1 MSREAVI
8 RFSFILYCKDHLPS
22 FMVALPTLTCVAF
35 VLRVLGL
42 NAQAVAMVCCLVAAG
57 MAVIFLWDYL
67 RKRSSYNQ
75 LLEVARD
82 LEQVRH
88 LTAFASEPSFLEG
101 RVAWRALEALSKTA
115 GDEAA
120 RINEDAAAYQRYV
133 ELWVHEIKTPITACK
148 LILSRMKGP
157 DATALRQEVE
167 RIELKVEQALYYVRQ
182 QAFSSDYA
190 IRRISL
196 AKVARESCKRN
207 QNMLISSGVRP
218 VFELGEACAFADAQ
232 WLGFVVDQ
240 LVSNAVKYG
249 ATEVVFRSF
258 AHNEAS
264 QHMVQFEIADNGKG
278 ISAADLPKIFER
290 GFVGENGRANGS
302 ATGMGLYLC
311 ANICKLMGLSIE
323 VFSQVGKG
331 SRFVITLP
339 VA

>member
-1 MSREAVI
+1 MSREAVR
-8 RFSFILYCKDHLPS
+8 RFSLSLYCKDHLLA
-22 FMVALPTLTCVAF
+22 FMVAACTLACVAF

-42 NAQAVAMVCCLVAAG
+42 NVQAVVMVCCLVAAG
-57 MAVIFLWDYL
+57 MAIIFLWDYL
-67 RKRSSYNQ
+67 RKRRAYNQ
-75 LLEVARD
+75 LLEVARE

-88 LTAFASEPSFLEG
+88 LTAFATEPSFLEG
-101 RVAWRALEALSKTA
+101 RVAWRALETLSKTA
-115 GDEAA
+115 GDETAH
-120 RINEDAAAYQRYV
+120 INEDAAAYQRYV

-148 LILSRMKGP
+148 LVLSRMKGP
-157 DATALRQEVE
+157 DATTLRQEVE
-167 RIELKVEQALYYVRQ
+167 RIELQVEQALYYVRH
-182 QAFSSDYA
+182 QALSSDYA
-190 IRRISL
+190 IRRVSL
-196 AKVARESCKRN
+196 VEVARESCKRN

-218 VFELGEACAFADAQ
+218 VFELGEVCAFADVQ

-240 LVSNAVKYG
+240 LVSNAAKYG

-258 AHNEAS
+258 AQGEAS
-264 QHMVQFEIADNGKG
+264 QQTVQFEIADNGKG

-290 GFVGENGRANGS
+290 GFVGENGRAKGS

-339 VA
+339 AA

>member
-1 MSREAVI
+1 MSRETVR
-8 RFSFILYCKDHLPS
+8 RFSLSLYCKDHFFS
-22 FMVALPTLTCVAF
+22 FMVAVATLACVAF

-42 NAQAVAMVCCLVAAG
+42 NTQAVVMVCCLVAAG

-67 RKRSSYNQ
+67 RKRRSYNQ
-75 LLEVARD
+75 ILEVAHE

-115 GDEAA
+115 GGEAA

-148 LILSRMKGP
+148 LVLSRMKGP
-157 DATALRQEVE
+157 DATTLRQEVE
-167 RIELKVEQALYYVRQ
+167 RIELQVEQVLYYVRH
-182 QAFSSDYA
+182 QALSSDYA
-190 IRRISL
+190 IRRVSL
-196 AKVARESCKRN
+196 AEVARESCKRN

-218 VFELGEACAFADAQ
+218 VFDLGEVCAFADAQ

-240 LVSNAVKYG
+240 LLSNAVKYG
-249 ATEVVFRSF
+249 ATEVAFRCF
-258 AHNEAS
+258 AQDKAS
-264 QHMVQFEIADNGKG
+264 QQTVQLEIADNGKG

-290 GFVGENGRANGS
+290 GFVGVNGRARGS

>member
-1 MSREAVI
+1 MSREAVR
-8 RFSFILYCKDHLPS
+8 RFSLSLYCKDHLPA
-22 FMVALPTLTCVAF
+22 FVVAACTLACVAF

-42 NAQAVAMVCCLVAAG
+42 NVQAVVMVCCLVAAG
-57 MAVIFLWDYL
+57 MAIIFLWDYL
-67 RKRSSYNQ
+67 RKRRAYNQ
-75 LLEVARD
+75 LLEVARE

-88 LTAFASEPSFLEG
+88 LTAFATEPSFLEG
-101 RVAWRALEALSKTA
+101 RVAWRALETLSKMA
-115 GDEAA
+115 GDETAH
-120 RINEDAAAYQRYV
+120 INEDAAAYQRYV

-148 LILSRMKGP
+148 LVLSRMKGP
-157 DATALRQEVE
+157 DATTLRQEVE
-167 RIELKVEQALYYVRQ
+167 RIELQVEQALYYVRH
-182 QAFSSDYA
+182 QALSSDYA
-190 IRRISL
+190 IRRVSL
-196 AKVARESCKRN
+196 VEVARESCKRN

-218 VFELGEACAFADAQ
+218 VFELGEVCAFADVQ

-240 LVSNAVKYG
+240 LVSNAAKYG

-258 AHNEAS
+258 AQGKAS
-264 QHMVQFEIADNGKG
+264 QQTVQFEIADNGKG

-290 GFVGENGRANGS
+290 GFVGENGRVKGS

-339 VA
+339 AA